1 MCTRAG
7 IWNVAHGAP
16 PTSQEPTDKHSQ
28 KSRLEAAWGG
38 QEEETPTHPIQF
50 RGISFMYFGVHSSAQ
65 LQHKM
70 FYLSSFCQT
79 LGHGGLLWGL
89 TSNPSDPCTSLP
101 GNALLSRQAVPRG
114 HSPGGW
120 GSVWHTAG
128 AEGGHNWMGKSALS
142 ACRSWL
148 TSHW

>member
-16 PTSQEPTDKHSQ
+16 PSSQEPTDKHSQ

-38 QEEETPTHPIQF
+38 QEEERPTHPIQF
-50 RGISFMYFGVHSSAQ
+50 RGISFMYFGVRSSAQ

-101 GNALLSRQAVPRG
+101 GNALLSRQAVPRRARAPVTHQG
-114 HSPGGW
+114 QGKGW
-120 GSVWHTAG
+120 HWSLTRG
-128 AEGGHNWMGKSALS
+128 MGKCVAY
-142 ACRSWL
+142 CRCRRRS
-148 TSHW
+148 